1 MNPACSNIISY
12 SGEMKRFLIFVA
24 VALLVLR
31 PPDSRAQTSPD
42 RERIL
47 ETAGRIEDT
56 YGGLRSY
63 ACDIEGIYF
72 SSGKEFQRYVFKF
85 NFRKPDRFRIEFS
98 RPYSG
103 VTIFYTEGEKEFTA
117 RPLAAYPSAQFRV
130 SVDNPLFKSPTGQ
143 KLSQLHMNYF
153 LAFLKRNASEL
164 PQDDSEFRYDEE
176 AVSFWLS
183 ARDYLTGKAPERYRI
198 FINKKVWLP
207 ARFERYDMMGIP
219 LEFTIFRNYRIDPAF
234 LDKSFFDPAYRIPAA
249 VPPMEPVRP

>member
-1 MNPACSNIISY
+1 
-12 SGEMKRFLIFVA
+12 MKRILIYIA
-24 VALLVLR
+24 IALLALQ
-31 PPDSRAQTSPD
+31 PADSRAQTRSD

-47 ETAGRIEDT
+47 EIAGRIEDT
-56 YGGLRSY
+56 YGKLQSY

-85 NFRKPDRFRIEFS
+85 HFRKPDRFRIEFS

-103 VTIFYTEGEKEFTA
+103 VAIFYTNGDKEFVS
-117 RPLAAYPSAQFRV
+117 RPFQTFPSVLYRF

-143 KLSQLHMNYF
+143 KLNQLLMNYF
-153 LAFLKRNASEL
+153 LTFLKRNASEL
-164 PQDDSEFRYDEE
+164 PQDDSEFRNDEE

-183 ARDYLTGKAPERYRI
+183 ARDYLTGKVPERYRI

-234 LDKSFFDPAYRIPAA
+234 LDEFFFDPAYRIPAA